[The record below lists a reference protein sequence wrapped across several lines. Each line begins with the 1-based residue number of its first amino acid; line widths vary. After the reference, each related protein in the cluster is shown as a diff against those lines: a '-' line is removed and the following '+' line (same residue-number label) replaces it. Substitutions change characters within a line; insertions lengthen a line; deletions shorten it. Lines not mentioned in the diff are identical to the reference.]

1 MEIKKIVDYVNRGYI
16 ASDRLREP
24 DIYYFMDMVVDDI
37 NDRLQSKFPNF
48 TNWNDFV
55 TGWNLVMQY
64 QYDPDR
70 PHPTIPFEPPRPHN
84 PYNPFDTG
92 AEYPRYSPLFYPHHC
107 VKPTTPVH
115 RGVFYCEDHPDLLN
129 PDFKD
134 PCICEQIM
142 DGVDRIAPHMIPW
155 HCFPPLPFKIRSNS
169 NYDAIPDEYIRT
181 VIALGV
187 AVKFY
192 TRDEEGEQIALEY
205 QRKYEDALF
214 KMVRD
219 YHSRVP
225 WYFQDREGGFIDFSC
240 IREAG
245 PINLHPRGVVM
256 RGNNTK
262 KL

>member
-24 DIYYFMDMVVDDI
+24 DIYYYMDMVIDDI
-37 NDRLQSKFPNF
+37 NERLQSKFPNF
-48 TNWNDFV
+48 TNWVDFV
-55 TGWNLVMQY
+55 AGWNAVMEHIKPK
-64 QYDPDR
+64 DKE
-70 PHPTIPFEPPRPHN
+70 HPCIPFEPPRPHN

-92 AEYPRYSPLFYPHHC
+92 CMYPRYSPLYYPQFCGFYPGII
-107 VKPTTPVH
+107 T
-115 RGVFYCEDHPDLLN
+115 
-129 PDFKD
+129 DFRD
-134 PCICEQIM
+134 PCICEQVM
-142 DGVDRIAPHMIPW
+142 PDVDRPTPQMIPW
-155 HCFPPLPFKIRSNS
+155 HCFPPLPYKIRSNS

-205 QRKYEDALF
+205 QRRYEDALF
-214 KMVRD
+214 KMTRD

-225 WYFQDREGGFIDFSC
+225 WYFQDRLGGFIDFSC

-262 KL
+262 NL